1 MNPSLLF
8 RLSVWAL
15 ACVSTLASA
24 QYPGWQQAIDYDMEV
39 VLDTATHRY
48 DGSMTVKYTNNSPE
62 TLDKLFWH
70 LFFNAF
76 QPGSMMDVRS
86 RTIED
91 PDRRVGSRIAALPE
105 DEWGWQQV
113 SSVLVGGKKPY
124 DIQGL

>member
-15 ACVSTLASA
+15 ACGSTLASA

-91 PDRRVGSRIAALPE
+91 PDRARRQPHRGVA
-105 DEWGWQQV
+105 
-113 SSVLVGGKKPY
+113 
-124 DIQGL
+124 